1 MKLKREVTIVSEQML
16 QLILH
21 EIKGIKTDITE
32 LKQDVSE
39 LKQDISAIKSEQ
51 QITNDRLTRI
61 ESKQGLIYN
70 QTGKLSEYHTET
82 IARFDQL
89 ATKKELKE
97 SHDELLAKFTEGQ
110 LRQEKILERLSIRS
124 VEQEADIAQLRQV
137 R

>member
-1 MKLKREVTIVSEQML
+1 MSEQML

-21 EIKGIKTDITE
+21 EIKGIKTYITE
-32 LKQDVSE
+32 LKQDVS
-39 LKQDISAIKSEQ
+39 AIKFEQ
-51 QITNDRLTRI
+51 QITNDRLTKI
-61 ESKQGLIYN
+61 QSKQGLIYN

-82 IARFDQL
+82 IACFDQL

-97 SHDELLAKFTEGQ
+97 SHDELLTKFTEGQ